1 MAAASDTRS
10 RVSRYTLGAEA
21 VLAVLLAF
29 APLAFGSGP
38 LWVLWP
44 VGGLAGLALVLAC
57 VGARRQGQAVHLPLL
72 ALPLAV
78 SALLCLLQLLPLP
91 EGLLRVLSPEAAA
104 LRDFALV
111 PLGLE
116 GPRPL
121 SLDPAA
127 TWRALSLTVSCLL
140 VLVAAVQVCR
150 SRRARRR
157 LLTTLAA
164 TGAGLATLGLGHAL
178 FGVEQWLGVFSFAPA
193 PPPPLVTPFVN
204 PNHLSAFLGLSS
216 TVALGLALTEG
227 TRARAAAFS
236 LAAVLGGVGVLL
248 SLSRGGIAFFILGQL
263 ALAGLLV
270 WQRREGEGGKR
281 AWGLGAAALLGLL
294 AVLGVGAYA
303 ASERLA
309 AEWAGTGGVEG
320 LRHSKVALWPMMVD
334 AARAFPVTGMGRG
347 AFEVAFPRYQ
357 TVPASNTFTVPENG
371 VLQLATEFGVPGLL
385 VLAAWLWGFG
395 RLLRR
400 ERLEPMELAVLA
412 GVVGLGLHDL
422 FDFSLE
428 LPACAVAVLV
438 ALATVARPERHA
450 GTKVASSL
458 CSTGALAVGLGLT
471 ALALGALVP
480 GRHSLEASR
489 AELTALVSTRA
500 PLAEVRARG
509 VALIDRHPA
518 DSVLYGLL
526 SRALAEAGPAGAS
539 ESLAFANRA
548 LYLRPHNARAHRMA
562 ARALLTLGHRTQAFL
577 EYRLAGEAGDATVL
591 KEALPRARTLE
602 ELRAL
607 TPGTVPAAEVL
618 LVAVLQ
624 QPGRQEEALAWL
636 AWARERFEAEPE
648 VVRLW
653 EREARLRLDRR
664 ELALAEAASA
674 EVSRR
679 LPDALGSHL
688 LRAEVRWA
696 AERREEAVQS
706 LEALRVRF
714 PGEVQL
720 AFTLARYQLA
730 MGLTR
735 RARETLQQAAP
746 FLSDV
751 GQREHLFRLE
761 GESYKREG
769 HLSRALEAW
778 QGVVRLNPSA
788 EAWLEVARLHES
800 LHQLD
805 AAARAVREGSR
816 LLPPERR
823 AEADAWGARLEQA
836 ERERVEARRRERLGG
851 SRETDVLL
859 ESVGGEA
866 QAAEG
871 AH

>member
-1 MAAASDTRS
+1 M
-10 RVSRYTLGAEA
+10 
-21 VLAVLLAF
+21 LAVLLALG
-29 APLAFGSGP
+29 PLAFGSGP

-72 ALPLAV
+72 ALPLALA
-78 SALLCLLQLLPLP
+78 ALFCLLQLLPLP
-91 EGLLRVLSPEAAA
+91 LGLLRVLSPEAAE
-104 LRDFALV
+104 LYDFALV

-121 SLDPAA
+121 SLEPAS
-127 TWRALSLTVSCLL
+127 TWRALSLTLSCLL
-140 VLVAAVQVCR
+140 ALVAAVQVSR
-150 SRRARRR
+150 SRSARRR
-157 LLTTLAA
+157 LLTVLAA
-164 TGAGLATLGLGHAL
+164 TGAGLATLGLVHAL
-178 FGVEQWLGVFSFAPA
+178 FGVEQLLGVFSFAPA
-193 PPPPLVTPFVN
+193 PAPPLVTPFVN

-227 TRARAAAFS
+227 TRARVAAFC

-270 WQRREGEGGKR
+270 LHRREGPRGRR
-281 AWGLGAAALLGLL
+281 AWGLGIAALLGLL
-294 AVLGVGAYA
+294 AVLGVGLYA

-334 AARAFPVTGMGRG
+334 AARAFPVAGMGRG

-371 VLQLATEFGVPGLL
+371 VLQLATELGVPGLL

-395 RLLRR
+395 RLVRR
-400 ERLEPMELAVLA
+400 ERLEPAELGVLA

-428 LPACAVAVLV
+428 LPACAVAALV
-438 ALATVARPERHA
+438 ALATVARPEGHPGA
-450 GTKVASSL
+450 KPPWSLSASGVL
-458 CSTGALAVGLGLT
+458 GVGLGLT
-471 ALALGALVP
+471 VLALGALVP
-480 GRHSLEASR
+480 GRHSLESSR
-489 AELTALVSTRA
+489 AELTARLSTRA
-500 PLAEVRARG
+500 PLAKVRARG
-509 VALIDRHPA
+509 LALIDRHPA

-526 SRALAEAGPAGAS
+526 SQAHAEGGSAAAS

-591 KEALPRARTLE
+591 KEALPRARTLA
-602 ELRAL
+602 ELQAL
-607 TPGTVPAAEVL
+607 TPGSVPAAEVL
-618 LVAVLQ
+618 LVAVLR
-624 QPGRQEEALAWL
+624 QPGLQEEALAWL

-664 ELALAEAASA
+664 ELALAEAASG

-679 LPDALGSHL
+679 APEALGSHL
-688 LRAEVRWA
+688 LRAEVLWA
-696 AERREEAVQS
+696 GARREEALQS
-706 LEALRVRF
+706 LEALRGRF
-714 PGEVQL
+714 PGEAQL
-720 AFTLARYQLA
+720 AFALARYQLA
-730 MGLTR
+730 AGLTR

-746 FLSDV
+746 FLADA
-751 GQREHLFRLE
+751 GQREHRFRLE
-761 GESYKREG
+761 GESYAREG
-769 HLSRALEAW
+769 RLARALEAW

-816 LLPPERR
+816 LLPPGQR
-823 AEADAWGARLEQA
+823 AEAEAWVGRLERA
-836 ERERVEARRRERLGG
+836 EGERVEARRRARLGG
-851 SRETDVLL
+851 STAADVLL
-859 ESVGGEA
+859 ESMDPEA
-866 QAAEG
+866 QAADGEP
-871 AH
+871 

>member
-1 MAAASDTRS
+1 MAAASDTRP

-29 APLAFGSGP
+29 GPLAFGSGP

-44 VGGLAGLALVLAC
+44 VGALAGLSLVLAS
-57 VGARRQGQAVHLPLL
+57 VGARRQGQALHLPLL

-78 SALLCLLQLLPLP
+78 SALFCLLQLLPLP
-91 EGLLRVLSPEAAA
+91 MGLLRVLSPEAAE
-104 LRDFALV
+104 LYGFALV

-127 TWRALSLTVSCLL
+127 TWRALSLGVSCLL
-140 VLVAAVQVCR
+140 ALVAAVQVCR

-164 TGAGLATLGLGHAL
+164 TGAGLSALGLLHAL
-178 FGVEQWLGVFSFAPA
+178 FGVERLLGVFSFAPA
-193 PPPPLVTPFVN
+193 PVPPLVTPFVN

-216 TVALGLALTEG
+216 TVALGLALTEER
-227 TRARAAAFS
+227 RARAAAFW
-236 LAAVLGGVGVLL
+236 LATALGGLGVLL

-270 WQRREGEGGKR
+270 LHRRQGQDRRR
-281 AWGLGAAALLGLL
+281 AWRLGAAVLVGLLG
-294 AVLGVGAYA
+294 VLGVGASA
-303 ASERLA
+303 ASGRLA
-309 AEWAGTGGVEG
+309 AEWERTGGVEG
-320 LRHSKVALWPMMVD
+320 LRHSKVALWPMLAE
-334 AARAFPVTGMGRG
+334 AARAFPVAGMGRG
-347 AFEVAFPRYQ
+347 AFEVAFPRYL

-400 ERLEPMELAVLA
+400 ERLEPAELAVLA

-428 LPACAVAVLV
+428 LPACAVAALV
-438 ALATVARPERHA
+438 ALATVARPEERS
-450 GTKVASSL
+450 GTKAPGSL
-458 CSTGALAVGLGLT
+458 SSTGALAGGLGLT

-480 GRHSLEASR
+480 GRHSLESSR
-489 AELTALVSTRA
+489 AELSALVSARA

-509 VALIDRHPA
+509 LALIDRHPA
-518 DSVLYGLL
+518 DSTLYGLL
-526 SRALAEAGPAGAS
+526 SQAHAEAGPAAAA

-591 KEALPRARTLE
+591 KEALPRARTLA
-602 ELRAL
+602 ELQAL
-607 TPGTVPAAEVL
+607 TPGSALEAEVL
-618 LVAVLQ
+618 LIGVLQ
-624 QPGRQEEALAWL
+624 QPGLQEEALAWL

-648 VVRLW
+648 VARLW
-653 EREARLRLDRR
+653 EREARVRLDRG

-674 EVSRR
+674 EVARR
-679 LPDALGSHL
+679 APEALGSHL
-688 LRAEVRWA
+688 LRAEVLWKG
-696 AERREEAVQS
+696 ERREEALQS

-714 PGEVQL
+714 PGEERL

-730 MGLTR
+730 VGLTR

-746 FLSDV
+746 FLTEA
-751 GQREHLFRLE
+751 GQRESLFQLE
-761 GESYKREG
+761 GESYEREG
-769 HLSRALEAW
+769 RLARALEAW
-778 QGVVRLNPSA
+778 QGVVRLRPSA
-788 EAWLEVARLHES
+788 EAWLKVARLHES

-805 AAARAVREGSR
+805 AAARAVREGAR
-816 LLPPERR
+816 LLPPGQR
-823 AEADAWGARLEQA
+823 AESEAWAARLERA
-836 ERERVEARRRERLGG
+836 ERERVEPRRRARPGASYEA
-851 SRETDVLL
+851 DVLL
-859 ESVGGEA
+859 EPVGTDGEP
-866 QAAEG
+866 
-871 AH
+871 

>member
-1 MAAASDTRS
+1 M
-10 RVSRYTLGAEA
+10 
-21 VLAVLLAF
+21 
-29 APLAFGSGP
+29 
-38 LWVLWP
+38 
-44 VGGLAGLALVLAC
+44 
-57 VGARRQGQAVHLPLL
+57 
-72 ALPLAV
+72 
-78 SALLCLLQLLPLP
+78 
-91 EGLLRVLSPEAAA
+91 
-104 LRDFALV
+104 
-111 PLGLE
+111 
-116 GPRPL
+116 
-121 SLDPAA
+121 
-127 TWRALSLTVSCLL
+127 
-140 VLVAAVQVCR
+140 
-150 SRRARRR
+150 
-157 LLTTLAA
+157 
-164 TGAGLATLGLGHAL
+164 
-178 FGVEQWLGVFSFAPA
+178 
-193 PPPPLVTPFVN
+193 
-204 PNHLSAFLGLSS
+204 
-216 TVALGLALTEG
+216 
-227 TRARAAAFS
+227 
-236 LAAVLGGVGVLL
+236 
-248 SLSRGGIAFFILGQL
+248 
-263 ALAGLLV
+263 
-270 WQRREGEGGKR
+270 
-281 AWGLGAAALLGLL
+281 
-294 AVLGVGAYA
+294 
-303 ASERLA
+303 
-309 AEWAGTGGVEG
+309 
-320 LRHSKVALWPMMVD
+320 
-334 AARAFPVTGMGRG
+334 
-347 AFEVAFPRYQ
+347 
-357 TVPASNTFTVPENG
+357 
-371 VLQLATEFGVPGLL
+371 
-385 VLAAWLWGFG
+385 
-395 RLLRR
+395 
-400 ERLEPMELAVLA
+400 
-412 GVVGLGLHDL
+412 
-422 FDFSLE
+422 
-428 LPACAVAVLV
+428 
-438 ALATVARPERHA
+438 
-450 GTKVASSL
+450 
-458 CSTGALAVGLGLT
+458 GLGLT

-562 ARALLTLGHRTQAFL
+562 ARALLTLGHRMQAFL
-577 EYRLAGEAGDATVL
+577 EYRLAGEAGDATAL

-607 TPGTVPAAEVL
+607 TPGTVPEAEVL

-636 AWARERFEAEPE
+636 AWARERFEAEAE

-688 LRAEVRWA
+688 LRAEVLWA

-823 AEADAWGARLEQA
+823 AEADAWGARLERA
-836 ERERVEARRRERLGG
+836 ERERVEARRRERLGA

-859 ESVGGEA
+859 ESMGGEA

-871 AH
+871 AP